1 MKTQTIIVNQ
11 VTQSTLS
18 NIDGYSLKTRIDNV
32 LTTGSSVL
40 LSFDDVI
47 TISSSFLN
55 SSIGELIDQYGFEI
69 LKDRVK
75 ITNYTPSIA
84 KAIRNYISDLRALIH

>member
-1 MKTQTIIVNQ
+1 MKTQTIVVSQ

-18 NIDGYSLKTRIDNV
+18 NMDGYTLKASIDSILKN
-32 LTTGSSVL
+32 GSSVL

-55 SSIGELIDQYGFEI
+55 SSIGELIDQYGFDI

-84 KAIRNYISDLRALIH
+84 KAIKNYISDLKALIH